1 MKLKGLLMAC
11 AMMAAA
17 GAMTSVKAD
26 QHTVKLRLIET
37 TDVHGNFY
45 PYDFI
50 NGKAGTGSLARVAT
64 YVDKAR
70 REDGSDN
77 VILVDN
83 GDLLQGQPTAYYY
96 NFIDTTS
103 THVGAEMLNAL
114 GYNLMTIGNH
124 DVETG
129 HAVYDRF
136 RKQLKFPMLGA
147 NVIAKSTGR
156 PYFEPYKILERGGV
170 KIAFVGLLTPGIPGW
185 LPETLWEGLTF
196 EEMVPTAQKWVD
208 YIRTYEKPDMI
219 VGLFHSGRDHEKTTG
234 DVVENASWLVAEL
247 VEGFDIILMGHDHS
261 PIIKN
266 MANPAGYGV
275 MTVNPGANADRIAD
289 ITIEITRDDDGVI
302 IDKDIHGRLRDLSEE
317 SVSAEFMGRF
327 EPQRHA
333 VEEFV
338 GRTIGESLTPMTT
351 RDAYFGPSAFVDFIH
366 GMQLAIS
373 GAQISFV
380 APLTF
385 DATIPAGPITVSDM
399 FNLYKYE
406 NMLYTMEMTGQ
417 EIKDYLEMAYDLWTN
432 QMTGEGEE
440 HLLNFRDT
448 NSADMSHTGFKHPS
462 YNFDS
467 AAGINYTVD
476 VTKGRGEK
484 ITIESLA
491 DGSAFDPAAT
501 YTVAVNSYR
510 GNGGG
515 NLMTEGAGIAK
526 PELEKRLV
534 KSTDKDLRY
543 YLIQYITEKGT
554 VEPKAGTN
562 WRFVPEEIAGPAAAR
577 DREILFGE

>member
-1 MKLKGLLMAC
+1 MIKELI
-11 AMMAAA
+11 A
-17 GAMTSVKAD
+17 GAIMLSATAMPAVAD
-26 QHTVKLRLIET
+26 QHTTRIRIIET
-37 TDVHGNFY
+37 TDVHGNYY

-50 NGKAGTGSLARVAT
+50 NRKAGSGSLARVAT
-64 YVDKAR
+64 MVDKAR
-70 REDGSDN
+70 RETGAEN

-103 THVGAEMLNAL
+103 KHVAAEMLNEL
-114 GYNLMTIGNH
+114 GYDLMTIGNH

-129 HAVYDRF
+129 HKVYDRF
-136 RKQLKFPMLGA
+136 RSELNFPMLGA
-147 NVIAKSTGR
+147 NVVSTETDR
-156 PYFEPYKILERGGV
+156 PYLEPYEILERDGL
-170 KIAFVGLLTPGIPGW
+170 KIAFLGLLTPGIPGW
-185 LPETLWEGLTF
+185 LPETLWEGLRF
-196 EEMVPTAQKWVD
+196 DEMVPTAQKWVD
-208 YIRTYEKPDMI
+208 YIRTHEKPDLI
-219 VGLFHSGRDHEKTTG
+219 VGLFHSGRDHTKTTG
-234 DVVENASWLVAEL
+234 DVVENASMLVAQL
-247 VEGFDIILMGHDHS
+247 VEGLDIVLMGHDHS
-261 PIIKN
+261 PIITN
-266 MANPAGYGV
+266 VNNPAGNGV
-275 MTVNPGANADRIAD
+275 MVANAGANADRVAD
-289 ITIEITRDDDGVI
+289 ITVEITRDENGVI
-302 IDKDIHGRLRDLSEE
+302 IDKDIRGKLRDISDE
-317 SVSAEFMGRF
+317 SPSAEFLGRF
-327 EPQRHA
+327 EPQRAA
-333 VEEFV
+333 VEAFV
-338 GRTIGESLTPMTT
+338 GRQIGETTAPMSS
-351 RDAYFGPSAFVDFIH
+351 RDAYFGSSAFVDFIH

-373 GAQISFV
+373 GAQISFA

-432 QMTGEGEE
+432 QMTSGED

-448 NSADMSHTGFKHPS
+448 KSADMSHTGFRHPS

-476 VTKGRGEK
+476 VTKPRGSK
-484 ITIESLA
+484 ISIESLA
-491 DGSAFDPAAT
+491 DGSAFDPKAT

-526 PELEKRLV
+526 ADLEKRLV

-543 YLIQYITEKGT
+543 YLIQYITEQGKVTPRASG
-554 VEPKAGTN
+554 N
-562 WRFVPEEIAGPAAAR
+562 WRFVPEEIVAPAAER
-577 DREILFGE
+577 DRKILFGE